1 MFMHAVIPIRNP
13 DDRYQ
18 RTIETGRAMI
28 YRMRCVKFN
37 RRNKFPR
44 NPHIRDATLIQ

>member
-1 MFMHAVIPIRNP
+1 MFMHAVIPIRKP

-18 RTIETGRAMI
+18 RMIERGRATI
-28 YRMRCVKFN
+28 YRMRCVKFR
-37 RRNKFPR
+37 RRNRLPR